1 MNILVNEVTG
11 RWQRIPEGETH
22 HLEGDA
28 SEYGCGISIRG
39 FTTGERER
47 EKVSHTTFRRR
58 ILGDSLNKNHAS
70 IIENICTLSDGYYF
84 CSTTIGYQS
93 FIIN

>member
-47 EKVSHTTFRRR
+47 EREGQSHDLQETYFRRQPKQEPCINNR
-58 ILGDSLNKNHAS
+58 KYL
-70 IIENICTLSDGYYF
+70 YF
-84 CSTTIGYQS
+84 I
-93 FIIN
+93 